1 MKFIL
6 KTSIILLYC
15 ALSVLAKGGGG
26 GRGGGGGSSGGGGR
40 GGGGGS
46 SGGGGKGG
54 GGSSSGGGRGSSGSG
69 SSGGGTAL
77 KTPKGATGTFR
88 NGAPPA
94 YSNTRSNYKNYPPAY
109 SGGYT
114 AASRSGYRG
123 SYMPGMMYFAIMPPF
138 LFLGYHSAYHRYN
151 QNDGYY
157 YAPAIT
163 EQGSNTQH
171 VMINGTTNSG
181 KDENYR
187 YTFDISTDN
196 QFPISDHSFYS
207 SSDPNAHPADFAY
220 RVQTTQIIEFDDANQ
235 NGFHD
240 FNERILSVTT
250 LQNLK
255 WQNFLVSNITVPNNP
270 DQNYLQTSTFANVT
284 YNNTSPAGSTGNPSF
299 RVLLTYRA
307 SNLQLNNTAPIVM
320 QPNSLQYDFAVE
332 GFPNTIAKSHPNAKL
347 AFVQVLSYPSKTPVV
362 FDVNTTTPV
371 DVANQI
377 KTNLTYGIS
386 IGEYT
391 QGRLE
396 FQNTVNIT
404 KVPPYT
410 TNAWT
415 LMKPADLA
423 AISTFNPWTWG
434 NPDASNTR
442 DQELIFVTVPGYSNF
457 NGTGLINASYS
468 GFGFL
473 DTDVMNAMAGGEA
486 PNSGAATVQHG
497 KLTSLL
503 LVSLASLY
511 FII

>member
-26 GRGGGGGSSGGGGR
+26 GRGGGGGKSGGSGGKGTGSGGGGGNSGGGGR
-40 GGGGGS
+40 STPNSVS
-46 SGGGGKGG
+46 SKGG
-54 GGSSSGGGRGSSGSG
+54 
-69 SSGGGTAL
+69 
-77 KTPKGATGTFR
+77 TGTFY

-94 YSNTRSNYKNYPPAY
+94 YSQTRTNYRNYPPAY

-114 AASRSGYRG
+114 PASRQGYMG
-123 SYMPGMMYFAIMPPF
+123 SYRPGMMYFAIMPPF
-138 LFLGYHSAYHRYN
+138 LFLGYHSAYYRYN

-181 KDENYR
+181 EDNNYR
-187 YTFDISTDN
+187 YTFDISTNN
-196 QFPISDHSFYS
+196 QFPIADHAFYS

-220 RVQTTQIIEFDDANQ
+220 RLQTTQVVEFDDVNQ
-235 NGFHD
+235 NGFYD
-240 FNERILSVTT
+240 ANEPILSVTT
-250 LQNLK
+250 LQDLK
-255 WQNFLVSNITVPNNP
+255 WQNFLVSNITVPNNAG
-270 DQNYLQTSTFANVT
+270 QNYLQTSTFANVT

-299 RVLLTYRA
+299 GVRITYRA

-332 GFPNTIAKSHPNAKL
+332 GFPRTVAGTHPNARL
-347 AFVQVLSYPSKTPVV
+347 AFTQLLSTFGDIPTV
-362 FDVNTTTPV
+362 FDVNMTTPV

-377 KTNLTYGIS
+377 KTNQTYGIS

-396 FQNTVNIT
+396 FQNTVNISDVGGVST
-404 KVPPYT
+404 WT
-410 TNAWT
+410 TMDPNG
-415 LMKPADLA
+415 LA
-423 AISTFNPWTWG
+423 MIPTYSQDDWIWG
-434 NPDASNTR
+434 NNQEANTR
-442 DQELIFVTVPGYSNF
+442 KNTLLFVTVPGYS

-468 GFGFL
+468 SFGFL
-473 DTDVMNAMAGGEA
+473 DTDVMNALA
-486 PNSGAATVQHG
+486 SGAVTVQHG

-503 LVSLASLY
+503 LAGLVSLY